1 MKKGITAAFFAAL
14 ALMSAGAFSAC
25 DYEERVPAPG
35 QSVETPD
42 KDEQTPDGG
51 GTQKPENPTPENP
64 DDNPEEESQKI
75 HTVTFIN
82 GNTTSS
88 QKVEEGKTVTLPGV
102 SEKDG
107 YDFIGWLSNDKLWEE
122 STPVTESITLRAS
135 FEALFT
141 MDGGEIVDFT
151 SYGKSHQ
158 KSDLIIPEKIGGV
171 TVTSIGGYAFDG
183 ATATRLSI
191 PKTVTSIGDSAF
203 KNMVNCKTV
212 EFLPKNCADFSSN
225 HFAFLALGEDTNGVQ
240 IVFGKDVRRIPAYLF
255 QPYSYDYHPA
265 NIASVTF
272 AENAVCEEIGNNAF
286 NTLSALSSV
295 SLPQSLKTVGSYAFG
310 GCSSLSS
317 INLDRVTRISSNAFE
332 YTNIQAAK
340 LSSLQTANQY
350 AFYNCKKI
358 TEVELPL
365 LQRIP
370 PNMFNACV
378 NLETVK
384 IGDQATEIGAYSF
397 AFCEKLEALSIG
409 KNVTIIGHHA
419 FDQCKSLLSLVIPDK
434 VETVAADA
442 FSGCNALKS
451 LSLGKGLQEIGYHAF
466 YNCTSL
472 TYLHFQSVPQISSDA
487 FYGFPSNA
495 EIYFYGT
502 EQQWQ
507 SASLISGLRN
517 IENVYFYS
525 AAQPSISGAYWYY
538 DQNGAVKKW

>member
-1 MKKGITAAFFAAL
+1 MKKAIMAAFFAAL
-14 ALMSAGAFSAC
+14 AMMSAGAFSAC

-42 KDEQTPDGG
+42 GG

-64 DDNPEEESQKI
+64 DDNPEEEPQKTI

-107 YDFIGWLSNDKLWEE
+107 YDFIGWFSNDKLWEE
-122 STPVTESITLRAS
+122 NTPVTESITLRAS

-141 MDGGEIVDFT
+141 MDGGEIFDFT

-158 KSDLIIPEKIGGV
+158 KSHLIIPEKIDGV
-171 TVTSIGGYAFDG
+171 TVTSIGGWAFEN

-203 KNMVNCKTV
+203 ADMVNCKTV
-212 EFLPKNCADFSSN
+212 EFLPKNCADLSPN
-225 HFAFLALGEDTNGVQ
+225 HFAFLALGENTSGVQ
-240 IVFGKDVRRIPAYLF
+240 IIFGKDVRRVPAYLF

-295 SLPQSLKTVGSYAFG
+295 SLPQSLKTVGSSAFH
-310 GCSSLSS
+310 GCNALSS
-317 INLDRVTRISSNAFE
+317 INLDRVAHIDERAFE
-332 YTNIQAAK
+332 YTNIQGTK
-340 LSSLQTANQY
+340 LSSLQTAEQY

-365 LQRIP
+365 LQKIP
-370 PNMFNACV
+370 ATMFYACD
-378 NLETVK
+378 NLKTVK
-384 IGDQATEIGAYSF
+384 IGDQATSVGAMSF
-397 AFCEKLEALSIG
+397 AYCKKLETLSIG

-419 FDQCKSLLSLVIPDK
+419 FDQCESLLSLVIPDK
-434 VETVAADA
+434 VETVAMDA

-451 LSLGKGLQEIGYHAF
+451 LSLGKGLKEIDSKAF

-525 AAQPSISGAYWYY
+525 STQPSISGAYWYY